1 MLCSHFREISKEF
14 IPESVFGVLVTK
26 GYSNVLT
33 VRESLKVKVACSFE
47 IFIRIEHN
55 TQWFHQPIKAVWIIS
70 SEYAKNW

>member
-55 TQWFHQPIKAVWIIS
+55 TQ
-70 SEYAKNW
+70 